1 MPAGQGKD
9 MATGTGELTAI
20 VTLLGAALL
29 LGLRHGCEWHHVVA
43 ITDLTGA
50 AAGTAG
56 RVRRRGGAGLAVDGG
71 AMALAA
77 LYAVGHGL
85 VVVAVGLVAL
95 FSGALLPA
103 WVAPLTER
111 AVGLSLVL
119 MGAWMLLAL
128 LRYRRG
134 AAALPVRNRLALLSD
149 AAGGLRRRWDGLR
162 RRLSGVSG
170 VSGEPCERG
179 YHVHPVG
186 QYRPYGARA
195 AFAVGV
201 VHGIGAET
209 ATQVLLIAAVG
220 GAADGALGAGLL
232 LAFVA
237 GMLLSNTALAFAT
250 SLGFLSGRHGRT
262 LYAGLAALTAVA
274 SLYVGGCALLGR
286 PHGLPELFG

>member
-1 MPAGQGKD
+1 M
-9 MATGTGELTAI
+9 GELTAM

-43 ITDLTGA
+43 ITDITATATATATGGA
-50 AAGTAG
+50 LPAPGRPARAG
-56 RVRRRGGAGLAVDGG
+56 RPGLAVDGG
-71 AMALAA
+71 AIGLAA

-85 VVVAVGLVAL
+85 VVVVIGLVAL
-95 FSGALLPA
+95 FSSALLPA
-103 WVAPLTER
+103 WVTPLTER
-111 AVGLSLVL
+111 VVGLTLVL
-119 MGAWMLLAL
+119 MGVWMLWSL
-128 LRYRRG
+128 LRYWRG
-134 AAALPVRNRLALLSD
+134 EAALPVRNRLALLSD
-149 AAGGLRRRWDGLR
+149 AAGGLRRLWDALR
-162 RRLSGVSG
+162 RRLFGLSGA
-170 VSGEPCERG
+170 PCERG

-186 QYRPYGARA
+186 QYRRYGARA

-201 VHGIGAET
+201 VHGVGAET

-250 SLGFLSGRHGRT
+250 SLGFLSSRHGRT

-274 SLYVGGCALLGR
+274 SLYVGGCALLGL
-286 PHGLPELFG
+286 PHGLPELFGQGR